1 MILVGDF
8 GQLPPVA
15 NGSDSGEYV
24 FTSPLVKDFDRFAL
38 SQPHRQGSDNAL
50 MRYVNPA
57 GVWGLQQSYTGRQWR
72 YQSSNLTRG

>member
-8 GQLPPVA
+8 GQLPPVT
-15 NGSDSGEYV
+15 NGSGSGEYV
-24 FTSPLVKDFDRFAL
+24 FTSLLVKDFARFAL

-50 MRYVNPA
+50 MRYINLTV
-57 GVWGLQQSYTGRQWR
+57 VWGLQQSCTGRQWH

>member
-8 GQLPPVA
+8 GQLPPVT

-24 FTSPLVKDFDRFAL
+24 FTSPLVKDFARFAL

-50 MRYVNPA
+50 MRYVNLTVVWVSNNHVQ
-57 GVWGLQQSYTGRQWR
+57 GVSGTIN
-72 YQSSNLTRG
+72 SNLKRG